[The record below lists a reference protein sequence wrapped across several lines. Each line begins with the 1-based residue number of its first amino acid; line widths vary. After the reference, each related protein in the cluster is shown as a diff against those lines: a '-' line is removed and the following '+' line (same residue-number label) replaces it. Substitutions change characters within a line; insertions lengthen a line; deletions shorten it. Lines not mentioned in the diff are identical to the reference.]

1 MYLIILE
8 NRKVKGYKLTG
19 IDLLGFLGIQL
30 NIKKHFYSE
39 LSLYIHGSTFL
50 YSLINFKEVDPFNRN
65 GLLKKTQLLVNCKI
79 T

>member
-50 YSLINFKEVDPFNRN
+50 YPLINLKEVDPFNRN